1 MCLVIALVAWAIIG
15 LPLFNA
21 FSNHSTS
28 MLAEHPLSEIL
39 SWWSQIVLAT
49 IALLAAIVAYLQLR
63 AYKLLEMLKLV
74 EDLEIRAARRTVL
87 KELPKL
93 KRAEWWDDSDE
104 GKRLEQD
111 AADVCASYD
120 ILGLMIENDKLG
132 GGYGSFFEKYWAHS
146 IVSCHEE
153 LQEYLRYRR
162 QNNPQAYEGFS
173 RLAKK
178 CAVFVKSA

>member
-104 GKRLEQD
+104 GKRLEQ
-111 AADVCASYD
+111 ASIWPTSTSICACTAGHRPKPTCNNIFAS
-120 ILGLMIENDKLG
+120 
-132 GGYGSFFEKYWAHS
+132 AR
-146 IVSCHEE
+146 
-153 LQEYLRYRR
+153 LQFTRWW
-162 QNNPQAYEGFS
+162 
-173 RLAKK
+173 
-178 CAVFVKSA
+178 